1 MNAGRIGNVRI
12 SLIISLLIA
21 VMATGCGYTLQGKAN
36 LPFDAVALG
45 EIKNTTAEPK
55 LQDRMNRLL
64 AQTFMEYGVDI
75 RNSARYRIEGSINMF
90 MVFPVAEKNLQA
102 VEYQIVIVGNFRV
115 IDTETKKVEV
125 LGDIATPYPIYFRTT
140 GLLVN
145 VLAEKE
151 TATETAL
158 KDLSQEVVLHII
170 YKVPK
175 PKSGDTEK
183 KGEQKIEPETVPA
196 GK

>member
-1 MNAGRIGNVRI
+1 MRI

-36 LPFDAVALG
+36 LPFDAVAIG
-45 EIKNTTAEPK
+45 EIGNTTAEPK

-75 RNSARYRIEGSINMF
+75 RSSARYRISGTIIKF
-90 MVFPVAEKNLQA
+90 VIYPVAERNLQA
-102 VEYQIVIVGNFRV
+102 VEYQIVIVGNFIV
-115 IDTETKKVEV
+115 TDTQTKARQG
-125 LGDIATPYPIYFRTT
+125 LGDIANPYLTYFRSS
-140 GLLVN
+140 GLLTS

-151 TATETAL
+151 IATETAI
-158 KDLSQEVVLHII
+158 KDLSQEVVQRII
-170 YKVPK
+170 YKLPALN
-175 PKSGDTEK
+175 TAEIEK
-183 KGEQKIEPETVPA
+183 KGEQKIEPKTVPA

>member
-1 MNAGRIGNVRI
+1 MRI

-45 EIKNTTAEPK
+45 EIRNTTAEPK
-55 LQDRMNRLL
+55 VQDRMSRLL

-75 RNSARYRIEGSINMF
+75 RSSARYRIEGTINKF
-90 MVFPVAEKNLQA
+90 LIYPVAEKNLQA
-102 VEYQIVIVGNFRV
+102 VEYQIVIVGNFTV
-115 IDTETKKVEV
+115 IDTQTKKTQA
-125 LGDIATPYPIYFRTT
+125 LGDIANPYLTYFRST
-140 GLLVN
+140 GLLTS

-151 TATETAL
+151 TATETAI
-158 KDLSQEVVLHII
+158 KDLSQELVQRII
-170 YKVPK
+170 YKLPTLNTAE
-175 PKSGDTEK
+175 TEK
-183 KGEQKIEPETVPA
+183 KGEQKIEPKTVPA